1 MDIILLKFFYLI
13 VICHF
18 CKAGPPL
25 VDYHSQANKQSLSIL
40 HNLFDLALDGQRQ
53 GSLLGEQASSPCLL
67 SKQAIFSLDGQR
79 QPCLYP

>member
-25 VDYHSQANKQSLSIL
+25 LDYHSQANKQSLSIL
-40 HNLFDLALDGQRQ
+40 HNLFDLALMGRQ
-53 GSLLGEQASSPCLL
+53 GSLLGEQASSPVC
-67 SKQAIFSLDGQR
+67 
-79 QPCLYP
+79 